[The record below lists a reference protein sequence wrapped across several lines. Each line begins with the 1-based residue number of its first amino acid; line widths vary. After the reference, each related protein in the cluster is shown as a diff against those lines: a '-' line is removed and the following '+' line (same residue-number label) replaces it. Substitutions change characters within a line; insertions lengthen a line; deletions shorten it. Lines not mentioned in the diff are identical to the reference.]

1 MGIILIRYG
10 ELALK
15 SRPVR
20 LRFER
25 TLMRNI
31 EDLFLLEKRE
41 CLLSREWGRIM
52 AHVNDDVAAG
62 KILGRV
68 FGITSFSPAI
78 ECPSEMRNVAE
89 LAAQRS
95 KVLLSNGQSFAIRAR
110 RTGTHPYSSQELA
123 TLAGSA
129 VMEANKGRGIR
140 VDLSNPDVEV
150 FIEVRGKNAYVFA
163 DKFPGPGGLPM
174 GTQGRVAA
182 MLTDERSAAA
192 AWMLMK
198 RGCRVIVVGRGQG
211 GEGARG
217 QGDEGARKALEM
229 LLPWAPGL
237 ALHELPDVSMDG
249 LERFARRRRAEAL
262 VLGSSYEE
270 LDKGIPRMGMPVRAG
285 TRGSPSYGC
294 VDWKSPSAKNIIWS
308 YLWFGSGLM
317 GLLS

>member
-198 RGCRVIVVGRGQG
+198 RGCRVMVVGRG
-211 GEGARG
+211 
-217 QGDEGARKALEM
+217 
-229 LLPWAPGL
+229 PG
-237 ALHELPDVSMDG
+237 
-249 LERFARRRRAEAL
+249 ARRR
-262 VLGSSYEE
+262 G
-270 LDKGIPRMGMPVRAG
+270 
-285 TRGSPSYGC
+285 
-294 VDWKSPSAKNIIWS
+294 
-308 YLWFGSGLM
+308 
-317 GLLS
+317 

>member
-198 RGCRVIVVGRGQG
+198 RGCRVMVVGRGPGAG
-211 GEGARG
+211 GRG
-217 QGDEGARKALEM
+217 PDGEHERIRVQGDEGARKALEM

-262 VLGSSYEE
+262 VLGSTYDE
-270 LDKGIPRMGMPVRAG
+270 LSNEIPQAGMPVLYPLCGMGQKDLSVLIERIRAG
-285 TRGSPSYGC
+285 
-294 VDWKSPSAKNIIWS
+294 
-308 YLWFGSGLM
+308 
-317 GLLS
+317 